1 MEERA
6 NTNVFRTHSSQRV
19 PLGVGSYLRR
29 TGHLFAVSDPVGSSQ
44 KIEFVFSASPETIRR
59 EPREFDLLRSV
70 GQLRDLAVC
79 APCNPVIFFS
89 RSGGLSHGC
98 AVPFCRHELAFPAIH
113 GEQICDHLPGYG

>member
-1 MEERA
+1 MTSRPIGSA
-6 NTNVFRTHSSQRV
+6 TFRTHSSQHV

-70 GQLRDLAVC
+70 GQLRDLAAC
-79 APCNPVIFFS
+79 APCNPLPFS
-89 RSGGLSHGC
+89 PPPSSLPP
-98 AVPFCRHELAFPAIH
+98 PFP
-113 GEQICDHLPGYG
+113 PP

>member
-1 MEERA
+1 MVSLQVRYVKGIIPEKTTLLTRATEERA
-6 NTNVFRTHSSQRV
+6 KTNTFRTHSSQRV

-79 APCNPVIFFS
+79 APCNPMIFS
-89 RSGGLSHGC
+89 
-98 AVPFCRHELAFPAIH
+98 PAA
-113 GEQICDHLPGYG
+113 